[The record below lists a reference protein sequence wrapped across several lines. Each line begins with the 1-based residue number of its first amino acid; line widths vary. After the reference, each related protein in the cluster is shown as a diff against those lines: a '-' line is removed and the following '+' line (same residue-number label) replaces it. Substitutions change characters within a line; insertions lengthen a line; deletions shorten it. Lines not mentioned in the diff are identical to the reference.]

1 MKTKSTIA
9 AAVLFGL
16 LPVTPA
22 AAQMADDEQEFQ
34 AMAAVLASNDAE
46 RQSAIDT
53 CIEQGIGQSP
63 EGLAEFMG
71 VPVEQA
77 TEAWCTRMTNGI
89 ASGQLTLADL
99 EALNEGTATPGA
111 LAVLTTASGG
121 E

>member
-1 MKTKSTIA
+1 M
-9 AAVLFGL
+9 AV
-16 LPVTPA
+16 A
-22 AAQMADDEQEFQ
+22 
-34 AMAAVLASNDAE
+34 LASNDAE
-46 RQSAIDT
+46 RRAAIDT

-77 TEAWCTRMTNGI
+77 TETWCTRMTNGI

-111 LAVLTTASGG
+111 LAVLTTAADG